1 MKNLMMMLLLASI
14 ASCAKISKDD
24 LKKMIKE
31 NPEIITDSI
40 EANPSA
46 FIESLNKAVKNAQAD
61 QAKKQEDEEAKKLEE
76 SYNNPLVAKLRSDE
90 LFRGEKEAPITLV
103 EYSDFECP
111 FCSRGF
117 ATVMEVMEKY
127 KGKIRFVYKHLPLSF
142 HPHAMPAAKYYE
154 AMRLQSGDLAIKFHD
169 EIYKNQKELQ
179 SGEGFLKAVAK
190 KLGANMDKLAK
201 DVASKEVENRIAE
214 DMKEAGEFG
223 FQGTPGFL
231 LNGVPVRGAYPLNHF
246 EGIVNEL
253 VKRGKITL

>member
-1 MKNLMMMLLLASI
+1 MHRL
-14 ASCAKISKDD
+14 
-24 LKKMIKE
+24 IK
-31 NPEIITDSI
+31 
-40 EANPSA
+40 
-46 FIESLNKAVKNAQAD
+46 Q
-61 QAKKQEDEEAKKLEE
+61 KKQEDEEAKKLEE

-117 ATVMEVMEKY
+117 ATVLEVMEKY